1 MGGLYGE
8 QRSPGPSEQ
17 LHEHFRSLV
26 SESSPSSSGRDAQA
40 SDDVSGQFLD
50 TWVHRAA
57 LNLLV
62 PPEVS
67 SQNWEFRRPCLY
79 SLYSVCVLNFK
90 ILTTR
95 TIQASKKKKGGGGV
109 ISLQALVAG
118 SDISETW
125 VCVCSLKDILDK
137 ITFFKYTV
145 SVRLLY

>member
-1 MGGLYGE
+1 M
-8 QRSPGPSEQ
+8 
-17 LHEHFRSLV
+17 
-26 SESSPSSSGRDAQA
+26 
-40 SDDVSGQFLD
+40 
-50 TWVHRAA
+50 
-57 LNLLV
+57 
-62 PPEVS
+62 
-67 SQNWEFRRPCLY
+67 
-79 SLYSVCVLNFK
+79 CVLNFK

-137 ITFFKYTV
+137 RTFFKYTV